1 MLVTPSED
9 LFRYYQLILS
19 QHKPLFDMDFPE
31 QNILIY
37 THRQD
42 GNMSWKRIPIEW
54 SANDGRL
61 NDRLGGWRACI
72 SKLGK
77 LQRVETWQTMGL
89 RSCGEVWCRIWTV
102 IIHNTGSTELFATYA
117 SYATDGGRFLP
128 LFTCSPISSD
138 NELFITVQVPRLLSM
153 NAAYTY
159 SLPFRLYI
167 GWW

>member
-54 SANDGRL
+54 SANDGRMI
-61 NDRLGGWRACI
+61 DRLGGPLKSLHIKAWKGAEGGNLADEGTKKLWR
-72 SKLGK
+72 SLM
-77 LQRVETWQTMGL
+77 QEMD
-89 RSCGEVWCRIWTV
+89 
-102 IIHNTGSTELFATYA
+102 
-117 SYATDGGRFLP
+117 SYHP
-128 LFTCSPISSD
+128 
-138 NELFITVQVPRLLSM
+138 
-153 NAAYTY
+153 
-159 SLPFRLYI
+159 
-167 GWW
+167 